1 MLVGHVI
8 VRVSEQ
14 DHRTFVLGI
23 VHAFGNRANIIRQVV
38 QALNSTSEISR
49 RNDHGGPHSNATDTQ
64 GKRPSRS
71 YVPDKPDMYITTAT
85 PGPR

>member
-23 VHAFGNRANIIRQVV
+23 VHAFGNI
-38 QALNSTSEISR
+38 
-49 RNDHGGPHSNATDTQ
+49 
-64 GKRPSRS
+64 
-71 YVPDKPDMYITTAT
+71 PDKPEDVHHDGEPWTEIDVRVFDI
-85 PGPR
+85 PILEWD